1 MDKAMSVGLQD
12 ELIADLTIELSS
24 EPTFNADILKQKVI
38 GAIREVK
45 RARKCPSYY
54 TNEQIQT
61 DLYEYYSNI
70 RNIALYDYN
79 QIGIE
84 FQISSSE
91 NGISRTYTDRNKL
104 FSGIIPL
111 SNF

>member
-1 MDKAMSVGLQD
+1 MDEAMSVGLQD

-24 EPTFNADILKQKVI
+24 EPTFNVDILKQKVI

-45 RARKCPSYY
+45 RARKYPSYY

>member
-1 MDKAMSVGLQD
+1 MDEAMSVGLQD

-45 RARKCPSYY
+45 RARKYPSYY
-54 TNEQIQT
+54 TDEQIQT

>member
-1 MDKAMSVGLQD
+1 MDEAMSVGLQD

-45 RARKCPSYY
+45 RARKYPSYY
-54 TNEQIQT
+54 TDEQIQT

-70 RNIALYDYN
+70 RNIALFDYN
-79 QIGIE
+79 QNGIE

-91 NGISRTYTDRNKL
+91 NGISRTYMDRKKL

>member
-45 RARKCPSYY
+45 RARKYPSYY

>member
-1 MDKAMSVGLQD
+1 MDEAMSVGLQD
-12 ELIADLTIELSS
+12 EVIADLTIELSG

-45 RARKCPSYY
+45 RARKYPSYY
-54 TNEQIQT
+54 TDEQIQT

>member
-1 MDKAMSVGLQD
+1 MDEAMGVGLQD
-12 ELIADLTIELSS
+12 ELIADLTLELGD

-38 GAIREVK
+38 GAIRETK
-45 RARKCPSYY
+45 RARKYPSYY
-54 TNEQIQT
+54 ADEQIQT

-84 FQISSSE
+84 FQSSSTE
-91 NGISRTYTDRNKL
+91 NGVSRTYTDRNKL
-104 FSGIIPL
+104 FAGIIPF
-111 SNF
+111 SKF

>member
-1 MDKAMSVGLQD
+1 MDEAMSVGLQE

-45 RARKCPSYY
+45 RARKYPSYY
-54 TNEQIQT
+54 TDEQIQT

-79 QIGIE
+79 QNGIE

-91 NGISRTYTDRNKL
+91 NGISRTYTERSKL